1 VPIGQAIQQFDEA
14 VLRVL
19 RDTPGWAVQIFV
31 VFTVIGAGWGLLF
44 FVPFLLWRRTRVDAL
59 FAVLTAGTTNSVTSL
74 IKGWIGRIRPCETLG
89 WCTPVTIESPGGWSF
104 PSGHASGS
112 FAVATFVTLRA
123 RAYTDKP
130 WAVALVM
137 YFYAVLVAGSRP
149 VLGVHYPSDIVA
161 GAALGSAIGWG
172 FAAFVGYAQH
182 TWARSATEAE
192 SRLGRFR
199 QRLRDRRGVRQTGT
213 AIEARSPG
221 GSDRGDPDRNPG

>member
-1 VPIGQAIQQFDEA
+1 MPVGQAIQRFDEG

-19 RDTPGWAVQIFV
+19 RETPEWARDIFV
-31 VFTVIGAGWGLLF
+31 VFTFIGAGWGLFL
-44 FVPFLLWRRTRVDAL
+44 FVPFLIWKRTRLDAL
-59 FAVLTAGTTNSVTSL
+59 FTVLAAGTTNSVTSL
-74 IKGWIGRIRPCETLG
+74 LKGWIGRIRPCETLG
-89 WCTPVTIESPGGWSF
+89 WCTPITISSPGGWSF

-112 FAVATFVTLRA
+112 FAVATFIALRA
-123 RAYTDKP
+123 HAYTDKP
-130 WAVALVM
+130 WVVALVM
-137 YFYAVLVAGSRP
+137 YVYAIMVSLSRP

-182 TWARSATEAE
+182 TWGIPE

-213 AIEARSPG
+213 VIEARSPD
-221 GSDRGDPDRNPG
+221 GSDRGDRDRNPA

>member
-1 VPIGQAIQQFDEA
+1 MPVAQAIQHFDEA

-19 RDTPGWAVQIFV
+19 RGTPGWAVQVFV
-31 VFTVIGAGWGLLF
+31 VFTLIGAGWGLFL
-44 FVPFLLWRRTRVDAL
+44 FVPFLLWARTRIDA
-59 FAVLTAGTTNSVTSL
+59 FFVVLTAGTTNSVVSL
-74 IKGWIGRIRPCETLG
+74 LKGWFGRVRPCETLG
-89 WCTPVTIESPGGWSF
+89 WCTALTIASPGGWSF
-104 PSGHASGS
+104 PSGHAAGS
-112 FAVATFVTLRA
+112 FAVATFVALRA

-130 WAVALVM
+130 WVVALVM
-137 YFYAVLVAGSRP
+137 YVYAVLVALSRP

-172 FAAFVGYAQH
+172 FAAFVGYAHH
-182 TWARSATEAE
+182 TWAIPK

-221 GSDRGDPDRNPG
+221 GSDRDDPDRNPG